1 MEAVEAIVAWVQA
14 FPLTS
19 VPGLYWVIFGLTLIV
34 MCVVLKGDPG
44 RVSRGKAGLVG
55 VAFVVMVGTEK
66 WLQVAGSWSPVAT
79 ALFYVSSVIALA
91 VGLVTAIGALGKGR

>member
-1 MEAVEAIVAWVQA
+1 MESIEAIVAWIQA

-19 VPGLYWVIFGLTLIV
+19 VPGLYWFIFVLTLIV

-55 VAFVVMVGTEK
+55 LAFVVMVGTEK
-66 WLQVAGSWSPVAT
+66 WLQSAGSWEPLAT
-79 ALFYVSSVIALA
+79 TLFYVASVVALA
-91 VGLVTAIGALGKGR
+91 VGLITAIGALGKGR